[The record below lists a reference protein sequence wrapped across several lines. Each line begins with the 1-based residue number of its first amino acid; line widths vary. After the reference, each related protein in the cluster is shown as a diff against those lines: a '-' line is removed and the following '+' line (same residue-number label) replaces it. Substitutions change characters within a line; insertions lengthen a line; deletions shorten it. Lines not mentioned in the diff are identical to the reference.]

1 MDYHCGCFDMY
12 ILHCIDINI
21 CSEEKSSRFS
31 FLLIVTSPRLQRL
44 RVWGCYKTLSCRR
57 QIKGAGEDANLAQS
71 VHWDDTWAVNTHAL
85 IS

>member
-57 QIKGAGEDANLAQS
+57 QIKGVGGRMQNWLSQS
-71 VHWDDTWAVNTHAL
+71 TGTTL
-85 IS
+85 GL